1 MESLLPILTFFVGLA
16 TGLGIAW
23 LFRSHLVDSFK
34 ALSADA
40 LRNNR
45 DDFISL
51 TKESL
56 GQHIKPLKESLD
68 KVEEYNREME
78 KDRAGAYSGLSEQVK
93 NLLTTTAGLQSET
106 ANLGQALRNTNV
118 RGQWGEM
125 QLKRAVEFAGMVEYC
140 DFLLQETTDTD
151 EGRLRPDMIV
161 RLPNSRQII
170 IDAKAP
176 LSAFLDAI
184 ETTNAD
190 DRKKKLEE
198 HATQVRRHIKQLSSK
213 EYWKQFES
221 TPEFVVLFLPGE
233 AFFSAAV
240 ELEPELIEF
249 GVKQNVILAS
259 PTTLIA
265 LLKAVA
271 YGWREEKIA
280 ANAEKVSILGREL
293 YERMKNF
300 AEYFGTL
307 GKHLDRA
314 VDAYN
319 KTVRSTETRLMVTAR
334 KFKELGAGTNEDI
347 ETPETIE
354 KTAISPVADELT
366 EENSD

>member
-23 LFRSHLVDSFK
+23 LLRSHLTDTFK

-45 DDFISL
+45 DDFIAL

-68 KVEEYNREME
+68 KVEEYSREME
-78 KDRAGAYSGLSEQVK
+78 KDRVGAYSGLSAQVK
-93 NLLTTTAGLQSET
+93 SLLATAAGLQSET
-106 ANLGQALRNTNV
+106 ANLGQALRNPNV

-125 QLKRAVEFAGMVEYC
+125 QLKRAVEFAGMLGYC
-140 DFLLQETTDTD
+140 DFLTQETTDTE
-151 EGRLRPDMIV
+151 EGRRRPDMIV

-176 LSAFLDAI
+176 LSAFLDAL
-184 ETTNAD
+184 ETTDAD
-190 DRKKKLEE
+190 DRKQKLEE

-213 EYWKQFES
+213 EYWKQFEP

-240 ELEPELIEF
+240 EQEPELIEF

-280 ANAEKVSILGREL
+280 ANAEEVSKLGRDL

-300 AEYFGTL
+300 TEFL
-307 GKHLDRA
+307 GSLGQNLNRA
-314 VDAYN
+314 VDSYN
-319 KTVRSTETRLMVTAR
+319 KAMRSVETRLLVTAR

-347 ETPETIE
+347 ETPALIEETVIH
-354 KTAISPVADELT
+354 SDT
-366 EENSD
+366 EEKKD

>member
-1 MESLLPILTFFVGLA
+1 MESLLPVLTLIAGLA
-16 TGLGIAW
+16 IGLGISWW
-23 LFRSHLVDSFK
+23 LLRSHLADSFK

-45 DDFISL
+45 QDFLDLAKSSID
-51 TKESL
+51 E
-56 GQHIKPLKESLD
+56 HVKPLKESLE
-68 KVEEYNREME
+68 KVEEHNREIE

-106 ANLGQALRNTNV
+106 ANLGQALRTPNV

-140 DFLLQETTDTD
+140 DFLTQETTDTE
-151 EGRLRPDMIV
+151 EGRRRPDMIV
-161 RLPNSRQII
+161 RLPNGRQII

-176 LSAFLDAI
+176 LSAFLDAL

-190 DRKKKLEE
+190 DRKEKLVE
-198 HATQVRRHIKQLSSK
+198 HATQVRRHITQLSSK
-213 EYWKQFES
+213 AYWKQFES

-233 AFFSAAV
+233 AFFSAAL
-240 ELEPELIEF
+240 EMEPELIEF
-249 GVKQNVILAS
+249 GIKQNVILAS
-259 PTTLIA
+259 PTSLIA

-280 ANAEKVSILGREL
+280 AHAKEVSELGREL

-300 AEYFGTL
+300 TEFL
-307 GKHLDRA
+307 GSLGQNLNRA
-314 VDAYN
+314 VDSYN
-319 KTVRSTETRLMVTAR
+319 KAMRSVETRLIVTAR
-334 KFKELGAGTNEDI
+334 KFKELGAGTEENI
-347 ETPETIE
+347 ETPDSID
-354 KTAISPVADELT
+354 KPALSSVADEIS
-366 EENSD
+366 EEN